1 MFLSVSAFASNLTE
15 RNVYGILSE
24 NITGATFYN
33 SQSQDNIGIW
43 AESSL
48 GDWTAVAAVEV
59 SSAPAFVLEGRK
71 SWEIVMD
78 RWNEYN
84 SNFQGTYYAVVVF
97 PFITATSRPPEEGA
111 QVEQATDISHF
122 KYLDFWIK
130 PKKGDVTK
138 ILVGISDTADR
149 CATLESL
156 GVTNEQTWQHV
167 ELDITSLPGV
177 QLSAVKKP
185 FLLKTVNG
193 ELDQNTVFYVD
204 NVVLR
209 TDSPSASFKATL
221 KDIESMQNIPSNPDG
236 NIIWKQTAFRN
247 AQWPWQSA
255 CQYIELDMD
264 MCSPSWTVTIY
275 SDNGGHG
282 RGGMWAQGTDMEYVV
297 PMCWRAYN
305 GEIGAPQSGK
315 PSYFIKQSTASH
327 SNLYDGLAT
336 RGVDTGYY
344 TWFYMKDKADIDFND
359 AGDLDYITVW
369 DSSLGYHG
377 EVNAVGKGFYA
388 FTKETG
394 EFDNEG
400 NPITV
405 PTVEKKPRI
414 YLGGGF
420 GNAAGGITYIGNIV
434 IKLNNE

>member
-1 MFLSVSAFASNLTE
+1 MFLSVSVFASNLTE

-24 NITGATFYN
+24 NITGATMYN

-43 AESSL
+43 VGSSL
-48 GDWTAVAAVEV
+48 GEWIAVAAVEV
-59 SSAPAFVLEGRK
+59 SSAPAFGIEGRK
-71 SWEIVMD
+71 SWEIVFD
-78 RWNEYN
+78 KWNN
-84 SNFQGTYYAVVVF
+84 SSGYWAAVSF
-97 PFITATSRPPEEGA
+97 PFVNATSTAPDKYGYH
-111 QVEQATDISHF
+111 QTEQAMDISHF

-130 PKKGDVTK
+130 PKTGDVTK
-138 ILVGISDTADR
+138 ILVGVGDTVDR
-149 CATLESL
+149 RVTLGSL
-156 GVTNEQTWQHV
+156 GVTNEQVWQHV

-185 FLLKTVNG
+185 FVLGADSQLT
-193 ELDQNTVFYVD
+193 QNTCFYVD

-209 TDSPSASFKATL
+209 TDSSSASFNVTL
-221 KDIESMQNIPSNPDG
+221 KNVESMQNIPSNPDG
-236 NIIWKQTAFRN
+236 NIIWKDTAFRN

-255 CQYIELDMD
+255 CQYVELDMD
-264 MCSPSWTVTIY
+264 MCTSSWTVTIY
-275 SDNGGHG
+275 SDNGGHD
-282 RGGMWAQGTDMEYVV
+282 RGGMWAQGTDREYVV

-305 GEIGAPQSGK
+305 GELGTQPGK

-344 TWFYMKDKADIDFND
+344 TWFYMKDKADIDFSD

-394 EFDNEG
+394 EFDENG

-405 PTVEKKPRI
+405 PSVEKKPRI
-414 YLGGGF
+414 YFGGGF
-420 GNAAGGITYIGNIV
+420 GNAAGDITYIGNII
-434 IKLNNE
+434 IKLNYE